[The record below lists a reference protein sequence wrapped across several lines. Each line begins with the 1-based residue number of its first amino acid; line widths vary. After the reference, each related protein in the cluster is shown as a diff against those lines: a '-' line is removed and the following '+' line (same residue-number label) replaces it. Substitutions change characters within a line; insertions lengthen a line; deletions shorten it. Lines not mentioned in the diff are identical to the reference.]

1 MGAYSITQI
10 KILQTRK
17 TREINLFNAV
27 PKTFKDALLHS
38 AGPTSRDWGLV
49 LAGGKGG
56 ESGRKG
62 RGGISPKV
70 DVCRIYTLLYV
81 IDL

>member
-17 TREINLFNAV
+17 TREINLFNAI

-49 LAGGKGG
+49 LAGGKEG
-56 ESGRKG
+56 ESERKG
-62 RGGISPKV
+62 RGRDFPQSRRV
-70 DVCRIYTLLYV
+70 
-81 IDL
+81 